1 MATIEKDRIL
11 SFRGQDLRDNDGGKI
26 GSIEEIDLDTQ
37 TGEPE
42 WALVHTGLFGRK
54 QTFVPI
60 RDATEGDGALRV
72 PFDKAQV
79 KDAPTVDPDGG
90 LTQSEEADLYRYFGM
105 TYAAA
110 ESGAGSG
117 EQRDGA
123 MKRYEAGERPD
134 A

>member
-1 MATIEKDRIL
+1 MATIDKERIL
-11 SFRGQDLRDNDGGKI
+11 QFRGQDLCDNDGSKL
-26 GSIEEIDLDTQ
+26 GSIEEIYLDTE

-72 PFDKAQV
+72 HRRGV
-79 KDAPTVDPDGG
+79 LHLCLVERDPDGR
-90 LTQSEEADLYRYFGM
+90 LTQSEEADLYRHFGM
-105 TYAAA
+105 TYADG